1 MSDLSQAHAAVMAFA
16 QDLPELPRL
25 TAKEFMRAARVSRS
39 AHTTHVNVYGIEF
52 EAHYDDTGVLEHAYV
67 TQDSASGLSTV
78 ACGPDLMEF
87 LHFSQVKA
95 IEEAIAHQSE
105 RAEQRAR
112 FAGQS
117 PL

>member
-1 MSDLSQAHAAVMAFA
+1 MNDKAHAAVIAFA

-39 AHTTHVNVYGIEF
+39 AHTTHVNVYGVEI

-95 IEEAIAHQSE
+95 IEQAISREHE
-105 RAEQRAR
+105 RDEQRAR
-112 FAGQS
+112 FAENS
-117 PL
+117 PI